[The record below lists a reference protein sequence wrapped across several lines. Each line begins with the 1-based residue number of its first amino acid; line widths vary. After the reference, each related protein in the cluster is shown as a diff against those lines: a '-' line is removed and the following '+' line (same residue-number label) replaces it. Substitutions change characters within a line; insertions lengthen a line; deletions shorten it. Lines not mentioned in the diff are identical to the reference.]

1 MDSNQPK
8 GNPWPESMAPD
19 YDNDTKP
26 VNPVPHNNYRE
37 RPMPPRPDPEDT
49 YRIEP
54 GSRQVPPGV
63 VIRGTSL
70 NGNQKKK
77 SVAIPVFFA
86 IIFLLIVAIAAVIF
100 LPGTNGNE
108 AEQVAPATQR
118 HINIPAGQA
127 DNMLSYGEWDG
138 QFRYGQPDGNGTLKF
153 SEQRLISQFDPK
165 HTVARPGDYIIGEYD
180 NGQLIHGRL
189 YRTNGTTTD
198 IFCNPPASTEPR
210 R

>member
-8 GNPWPESMAPD
+8 GNPWPEPMAPD

-26 VNPVPHNNYRE
+26 INAAPCNNYGMP
-37 RPMPPRPDPEDT
+37 PMPPPPDPEAT
-49 YRIEP
+49 YRIGP
-54 GSRQVPPGV
+54 GSRQAPPGV

-70 NGNQKKK
+70 NGNPKKK
-77 SVAIPVFFA
+77 SVAIPVFFG

-100 LPGTNGNE
+100 LPGTHGNE
-108 AEQVAPATQR
+108 AEQIPTATQR
-118 HINIPAGQA
+118 QINIPAGQA

-198 IFCNPPASTEPR
+198 IFCNPPAGTEPPQ
-210 R
+210 